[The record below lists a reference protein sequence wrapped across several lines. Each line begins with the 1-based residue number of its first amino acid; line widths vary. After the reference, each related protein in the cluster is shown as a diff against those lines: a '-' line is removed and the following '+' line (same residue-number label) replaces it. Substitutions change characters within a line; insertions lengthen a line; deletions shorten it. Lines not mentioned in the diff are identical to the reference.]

1 MKVTEKNDIM
11 MTVRMLAYNHEKYI
25 AQAIES
31 IVCQKTEYKFEL
43 LIADDYSTDGTR
55 DIIRHYQKLYPDII
69 RVIFHKKNMGGT
81 KNAYSVNL
89 HSRGKYLAGCEGDD
103 FWCDDCRIQKDIDFL
118 ESHPEYVGVA
128 HKNRVVDEDGRELS
142 LEEIGEQFAWWKFD
156 KSVYTLKDFEQW
168 KMPAQTSALTIRN
181 IYINADYD
189 FSIMYKGSR
198 YVSDRTAFLLIA
210 MEGNVYCDSE
220 KASCYRYRI
229 SGEAGNYMAEYYK
242 QNLRVYNF
250 LLTRRLEYWA
260 KTERGIN
267 LDLSYAQKDMLAGA
281 VVTCMRSPT
290 KRNLLVL
297 LDIIRYSGHAIRY
310 FGYIFR
316 IFVRKMYYWHVKKTD
331 QRVIL

>member
-103 FWCDDCRIQKDIDFL
+103 FWCDDHRIQKDIDFL
-118 ESHPEYVGVA
+118 ESHPEYVGIA
-128 HKNRVVDEDGRELS
+128 HKNRVVDEEGRELS

-168 KMPAQTSALTIRN
+168 KMPAQASALTIRN

-189 FSIMYKGSR
+189 FSITYKGSR
-198 YVSDRTAFLLIA
+198 YVSDRTAIALIA
-210 MEGNVYCDSE
+210 MEGDIYCDQE
-220 KASCYRYRI
+220 EMSCYRHRI
-229 SGEAGNYMAEYYK
+229 SGTAENFTTEYYNK
-242 QNLRVYNF
+242 NLRAEHY
-250 LLTRRLEYWA
+250 LMMRRLEHWA
-260 KTERGIN
+260 KAERGILLN
-267 LDLSYAQKDMLAGA
+267 LCVPKKDLLASA
-281 VVTCMRSPT
+281 VVTFMRKPT
-290 KRNLLVL
+290 GRNLYVVWK
-297 LDIIRYSGHAIRY
+297 IVRYSGMPMKY
-310 FGYIFR
+310 FGYIIR
-316 IFVRKMYYWHVKKTD
+316 IFVWKMYYWHVKKTD
-331 QRVIL
+331 QRVVF